1 MGEAQSDRRVKDSM
15 NNLELY
21 ERVRAVP
28 DDAKKPINAG
38 RLKGMTDINPM
49 WRIKKLTEEFGP
61 CGFGWYYETINKWI
75 ETAGD
80 ECCAFADIRLY
91 VKIGD
96 EWSKPI
102 YGTGGSKLAAK
113 ERGGI
118 YVSDECYKMATTD
131 ALSVACKQLGIGAD
145 VYFAADHTKYDKGK
159 TQEPKKTIGESDIN
173 IMRDYFKKNGLSE
186 DKVMKKYKVK
196 SINDVTQGQYIAIVN
211 PNNLPYFKQECS
223 LEN

>member
-61 CGFGWYYETINKWI
+61 CGIGWWTKVTDRWTETV
-75 ETAGD
+75 GD
-80 ECCAFADIRLY
+80 ETCAFVDLELY
-91 VKIGD
+91 IKVGD

-102 YGTGGSKLAAK
+102 TGSGGSKLATK
-113 ERGGI
+113 ERSGV
-118 YVSDECYKMATTD
+118 YVSDECYKMAETD
-131 ALSVACKQLGIGAD
+131 ALSVACKKLGIGAD
-145 VYFAADHTKYDKGK
+145 VYFSADRTKYSQPVDDS
-159 TQEPKKTIGESDIN
+159 KKIGANDVKIL
-173 IMRDYFKKNGLSE
+173 MDYLQKNGISSQKIIERYRVKELSDLTQKRYIE
-186 DKVMKKYKVK
+186 ITDKKYL
-196 SINDVTQGQYIAIVN
+196 QY
-211 PNNLPYFKQECS
+211 FQKECGI
-223 LEN
+223 EK